1 MRTPKT
7 LFLAVVLALMTG
19 CGPVISDE
27 VLKTVNRDIE
37 FRELAAD
44 PAKYTGKSVV
54 FGGTILNIENMENT
68 TEMEVVQE
76 GMNSQLKPV
85 DRGES
90 AGRFL
95 VRFDRFMDPAIFS
108 AGKRITVAGVVTG
121 TETRP
126 LGKGN
131 YRYPVIEPREHYLWE
146 PSDYDRGDSPRI
158 GIGIG
163 LGFGYTHID

>member
-1 MRTPKT
+1 MTRKV
-7 LFLAVVLALMTG
+7 LLIAAFLALLAG
-19 CGPVISDE
+19 CGPVISE
-27 VLKTVNRDIE
+27 ETLKTVDRDIT
-37 FRELAAD
+37 FREVIANPD
-44 PAKYTGKSVV
+44 QYRGKSVV
-54 FGGTILNIENMENT
+54 FAGTIINVENLENR

-76 GMNSQLKPV
+76 GVNSQLKPV

-95 VRFDRFMDPAIFS
+95 VRFDQFMDPAIFS

-126 LGKGN
+126 LGKGT
-131 YRYPVIEPREHYLWE
+131 YRYPVIEPKEHYLWE
-146 PSDYDRGDSPRI
+146 PSDYDSGGSPRI

-163 LGFGYTHID
+163 LGYWHVD